1 VSTSVATDS
10 VVLRVS
16 HDEAQAIVEGL
27 QMLLNC
33 RRFSFKEPDEDV
45 RQLHAELFSTVERIA
60 AEVASQARAGA
71 RGARSANAD

>member
-1 VSTSVATDS
+1 MSTSVATAN

-33 RRFSFKEPDEDV
+33 RRFSFKEPDEEV
-45 RQLHAELFSTVERIA
+45 RQLHAELFATVERIA
-60 AEVASQARAGA
+60 AEVASQSPASA
-71 RGARSANAD
+71 RGGRSASAD